1 MAGRK
6 QLPIEEKKIRIEP
19 FIKKKIVDLIGKK
32 ECEKIS
38 VEAIEKE
45 YKKQCK

>member
-19 FIKKKIVDLIGKK
+19 FVKKKIVDLIGKK
-32 ECEKIS
+32 ECEKLS
-38 VEAIEKE
+38 VEAIGRSYRKRI
-45 YKKQCK
+45 